1 MGGTYWD
8 LTYLSKSYLRVAS
21 PWTRL
26 HESTWRVV
34 ARECFWSK
42 LQKSSFSST
51 SCATVPKSKFVVHFK
66 HTFARK
72 SWTVWLENCR
82 EVIWPPG
89 SKIFCVIDQPYDR
102 GNPSNSKQ
110 SHSTPLFHGRS
121 ITICKGIARTQSPT
135 IKNYALEL
143 PTFGVIVG
151 VSLTGVQW
159 KGLTL
164 EEPPSWSWLTSAP
177 GKYAYCFHPL
187 WPMNPDPEDQLKQDK
202 DMLSG
207 GGSYTFTFYL

>member
-1 MGGTYWD
+1 MWTTGWSGQLQSTHVTPDICLGTS
-8 LTYLSKSYLRVAS
+8 LFVG
-21 PWTRL
+21 
-26 HESTWRVV
+26 
-34 ARECFWSK
+34 
-42 LQKSSFSST
+42 
-51 SCATVPKSKFVVHFK
+51 KF
-66 HTFARK
+66 FA
-72 SWTVWLENCR
+72 
-82 EVIWPPG
+82 
-89 SKIFCVIDQPYDR
+89 
-102 GNPSNSKQ
+102 
-110 SHSTPLFHGRS
+110 
-121 ITICKGIARTQSPT
+121 ICKGIARTQSPT

-177 GKYAYCFHPL
+177 GKYAQCFHPF

-207 GGSYTFTFYL
+207 GGSYTFTFYLWKMTWPLHPSKKVLDIGLDSCINSEPVGHLAAPV

>member
-1 MGGTYWD
+1 MFPPFLFQTLNIPFAALKHRFLPFPHDRFFKNVPEYVDNMRSGQ
-8 LTYLSKSYLRVAS
+8 LQ
-21 PWTRL
+21 
-26 HESTWRVV
+26 STHVTPDI
-34 ARECFWSK
+34 C
-42 LQKSSFSST
+42 LNT
-51 SCATVPKSKFVVHFK
+51 SLFCGKF
-66 HTFARK
+66 FA
-72 SWTVWLENCR
+72 
-82 EVIWPPG
+82 
-89 SKIFCVIDQPYDR
+89 
-102 GNPSNSKQ
+102 
-110 SHSTPLFHGRS
+110 
-121 ITICKGIARTQSPT
+121 ICKGIARTQSPT

-177 GKYAYCFHPL
+177 GKYAQCLHPL

-207 GGSYTFTFYL
+207 ASSYTFTFYL